1 MSIYSHAR
9 LRSWGRSGGST
20 STTGRRLPASSAAK
34 VAATRGPEVSC
45 RSGGGVRNGWR
56 RPHSRRPVRPGG
68 TVRSRGARGG
78 PVQFLQQLGRLE
90 LRLALGWLF
99 APERLLG
106 VGIRLVDLL
115 EALLLQAQSSVLGG
129 ERRRIEEP
137 AVGTVPIF
145 LGQLSDHWRNF
156 HLYDSTSRLGAHGEI
171 PPWNLFLQQQ
181 LGLIEIRPRPFR
193 EKERRE
199 CGARGWLIGGAR
211 LTAWGTALTW
221 ALLEFLKEDA
231 QDSDETETGEPAR
244 GSGELPLEIPQGD
257 LAPAPGQPEAGQGDA
272 PAGLASEEEDV
283 GLDEASDES
292 VPEARF
298 GVLQP
303 IFQPYFPEWQTVYAQ
318 PKSEVRTG
326 THIFKVTLIGWRG
339 GGGGIWR
346 RLAVPADT
354 SLDGLAWAILD
365 AFALDKDHL
374 YDFRYRDQRGKTRV
388 YHHPYTDDGP
398 FTPEI
403 TVGESD
409 LGLKDEMRFTF
420 DYGDYWRFT
429 VRLENVDAQP
439 SGLTDPKVIE
449 SAGRAPEQ
457 YPSAE

>member
-1 MSIYSHAR
+1 
-9 LRSWGRSGGST
+9 
-20 STTGRRLPASSAAK
+20 
-34 VAATRGPEVSC
+34 
-45 RSGGGVRNGWR
+45 
-56 RPHSRRPVRPGG
+56 
-68 TVRSRGARGG
+68 
-78 PVQFLQQLGRLE
+78 
-90 LRLALGWLF
+90 
-99 APERLLG
+99 
-106 VGIRLVDLL
+106 LL

-298 GVLQP
+298 GLLQP
-303 IFQPYFPEWQTVYAQ
+303 VFQPYFPEWQTVYAQ
-318 PKSEVRTG
+318 PKREIRTG
-326 THIFKVTLIGWRG
+326 THIFEVTLAGWRGG

-354 SLDGLAWAILD
+354 SLDGLAWAILNT
-365 AFALDKDHL
+365 FGLDKDHL

-403 TVGESD
+403 AVGESD
-409 LGLKDEMRFTF
+409 LGLRDEMRFTF